1 MLKHLGSER
10 RIELVLVVALFFLL
24 PQIALSQQPNQMPNQ
39 MQGQEQAKSIEV
51 SDEEVTT
58 FVKAQNKLLDVQEKS
73 TEKMMTTIEDEGL
86 DVEVYNKIAR
96 QAQRANSAEDINATE
111 TELQKFQN
119 ASTKVSK
126 IQQSMQQDQEEV
138 LKKMDMSPKRYQE
151 IEMAAMQDMKLQ
163 ERIINKMDKDKEK

>member
-1 MLKHLGSER
+1 MLKYLGRER
-10 RIELVLVVALFFLL
+10 RIELVLIVALFFLV

-39 MQGQEQAKSIEV
+39 MQEQAKSIEV

-96 QAQRANSAEDINATE
+96 QAQRANSAEDINATGD
-111 TELQKFQN
+111 ELQKFQN

-126 IQQSMQQDQEEV
+126 IQQSMQQEQEEV

-163 ERIINKMDKDKEK
+163 EKIINKMDEEKEK